1 MPKIWELR
9 KHRACITSHMRG
21 HELQNF
27 VPISFCKRRWEQ
39 GYESNTMLPQWINKV
54 FQLWWVYDFSKN
66 EMERLVENML
76 HLPVGVTVVQVWLP
90 GGWVKCWSTAFIVAV
105 SSGDTPSTP
114 SSVSAPRVPRE
125 SSAKTEILVSEPVMF
140 IQPLDLTQQGL
151 DIIQDCQ
158 WNFLLTF

>member
-1 MPKIWELR
+1 MHNLSHEGPWIAKFCSQKFLQKKVRTGVWI
-9 KHRACITSHMRG
+9 KHNVTTV
-21 HELQNF
+21 N
-27 VPISFCKRRWEQ
+27 K
-39 GYESNTMLPQWINKV
+39 KV

-66 EMERLVENML
+66 EMEKLVENML
-76 HLPVGVTVVQVWLP
+76 HLPVGVTVVQVWLT
-90 GGWVKCWSTAFIVAV
+90 GGWVNCWSTAFIVAV